1 MPLGFRSKS
10 SLWHRSNKGLKL
22 KLNIWPEKRRKKPT
36 MPRHAR
42 KLCKQHYN
50 DAADVE
56 ILVESSI
63 ASSFEIE

>member
-1 MPLGFRSKS
+1 
-10 SLWHRSNKGLKL
+10 
-22 KLNIWPEKRRKKPT
+22 